1 MNVPG
6 EADPVRL
13 ACPQCGQAVAMT
25 PCRHVDADR
34 EPALRDAILQDT
46 LQRLDC
52 PYCQAAL
59 RPEPRLSFADAARGL
74 WVEVFPQDRL
84 GDWRALEPEA
94 LDALRQAQGPS
105 AEGAGGAARLVF
117 GWRALREK
125 LLAVDAGLDDVTL
138 EKLKLLL
145 MRDMQEPP
153 LPFGAEL
160 RLSEVSI
167 DSLSITVLDRQG
179 QALESLKVP
188 CELLLDI
195 TADPDGWAKLDSD
208 LRVGPFV
215 DVQRLIRG

>member
-1 MNVPG
+1 MPG
-6 EADPVRL
+6 EADPLRL
-13 ACPQCGQAVAMT
+13 DCPQCGQTVAMA

-46 LQRLDC
+46 LQQLGC
-52 PYCQAAL
+52 PYCQAVL

-74 WVEVFPQDRL
+74 WVEAFPQDQL

-94 LDALRQAQGPS
+94 LDALRQAQGPG
-105 AEGAGGAARLVF
+105 AEGAGGTTRLVF

-125 LLAVDAGLDDVTL
+125 LLAFDAALDDVTL

-160 RLSEVSI
+160 RLSEVCI

-179 QALESLKVP
+179 QPLESLEVP
-188 CELLLDI
+188 RDLLQDI
-195 TADPDGWAKLDSD
+195 TADPEGWARLDSD
-208 LRVGPFV
+208 LRAGPFV
-215 DVQRLIRG
+215 DVQRLVRD